1 MSASV
6 CVKNNKTV
14 KRVSRIEADKMVASG
29 NWQFCPK
36 SEWKALRKP
45 DVPVE
50 DVKEEKK
57 PKKRRG
63 NPKGKKRKEK
73 K

>member
-45 DVPVE
+45 DAPVE
-50 DVKEEKK
+50 EAKEEKK

-63 NPKGKKRKEK
+63 NPKGKNRKEK
-73 K
+73 